1 MELLRDIH
9 SDGYPTDYLVARVR
23 SRRAELLGR
32 RSRAAAPRQA
42 EPTSDESIWNDLLAE
57 FDWLRTQMNPGLRR
71 CLAPVF
77 TLFAIKTL
85 VLCLRNKAAERHGAV
100 GRLLGH
106 DLFGDEL
113 RDALTA
119 APDVGSAVTLVA
131 TMFGTVAGD
140 ARGLGS
146 AYAAGGLKEVEA
158 RLMRDFLAHAV
169 VAPAHPAVR
178 RFFVAFID
186 QRNVMTLYK
195 QLRWGFRDAS
205 AFVAGGTLETSRLV
219 DAAGRGD
226 NACLDACVREVA
238 GDAAPAVPATEV
250 ALESRLLSSLT
261 RALRRGAREGDAV
274 ELVLDYVWE
283 VYANARNSALR
294 LHAGNVDEVVLEQE
308 LIA

>member
-1 MELLRDIH
+1 MELLRDIP

-32 RSRAAAPRQA
+32 RPRAATPRPA
-42 EPTSDESIWNDLLAE
+42 EPMSDESIWSELLAE

-71 CLAPVF
+71 CLALVF

-85 VLCLRNKAAERHGAV
+85 VLCLRNKAAERHGTV

-106 DLFGDEL
+106 DLFADQL

-119 APDVGSAVTLVA
+119 APDVGSAVALVA
-131 TMFGTVAGD
+131 QAFGD
-140 ARGLGS
+140 ARGLAS
-146 AYAAGGLKEVEA
+146 AYAAGGLKEFES
-158 RLMRDFLAHAV
+158 RLMRDFLARAV
-169 VAPAHPAVR
+169 TAPAHPAVR

-195 QLRWGFRDAS
+195 QLRWAFQDAS
-205 AFVAGGTLETSRLV
+205 AFVAGGTLETARLV
-219 DAAGRGD
+219 EGAGRGD

-238 GDAAPAVPATEV
+238 GDEAPVAPATEV
-250 ALESRLLSSLT
+250 ALESRLLSSMT
-261 RALRRGAREGDAV
+261 RALRRSAREGDAV

-283 VYANARNSALR
+283 VYVHARNSALR
-294 LHAGNVDEVVLEQE
+294 LHAGNVDDVVLEQE

>member
-1 MELLRDIH
+1 MELLRDIA
-9 SDGYPTDYLVARVR
+9 SDGYPTDSLVARVR

-32 RSRAAAPRQA
+32 RSRAATPRPA
-42 EPTSDESIWNDLLAE
+42 EPMSDESIWNELLAE

-85 VLCLRNKAAERHGAV
+85 VLCLRNKAAQRHGTV

-106 DLFGDEL
+106 ELFADEL

-119 APDVGSAVTLVA
+119 APDVGSAVALVA
-131 TMFGTVAGD
+131 QAFGD

-146 AYAAGGLKEVEA
+146 AYAAGGLKEVES

-169 VAPAHPAVR
+169 VAPARPAVR
-178 RFFVAFID
+178 RFFVAFVD

-205 AFVAGGTLETSRLV
+205 AFVAGGTLETARLV
-219 DAAGRGD
+219 EGAGRGD

-238 GDAAPAVPATEV
+238 GDEAPAVPATEV

-261 RALRRGAREGDAV
+261 RALRRGAREGGAV

-283 VYANARNSALR
+283 VYVHARNSALR
-294 LHAGNVDEVVLEQE
+294 LHAGNVDDVVLEQE

>member
-1 MELLRDIH
+1 
-9 SDGYPTDYLVARVR
+9 
-23 SRRAELLGR
+23 
-32 RSRAAAPRQA
+32 
-42 EPTSDESIWNDLLAE
+42 LLAE
-57 FDWLRTQMNPGLRR
+57 FDWLRTQMNPGLRQ

-85 VLCLRNKAAERHGAV
+85 VLCLRNKAAERHGTV
-100 GRLLGH
+100 GRLLRH
-106 DLFGDEL
+106 DLFADEM

-131 TMFGTVAGD
+131 TVFGTVPGD

-146 AYAAGGLKEVEA
+146 AYAAGGLKEFEA

-169 VAPAHPAVR
+169 VAPAHPAVH

-219 DAAGRGD
+219 DGAGRGD

-238 GDAAPAVPATEV
+238 GDSAP
-250 ALESRLLSSLT
+250 
-261 RALRRGAREGDAV
+261 AV

-283 VYANARNSALR
+283 VYVHARNSALR